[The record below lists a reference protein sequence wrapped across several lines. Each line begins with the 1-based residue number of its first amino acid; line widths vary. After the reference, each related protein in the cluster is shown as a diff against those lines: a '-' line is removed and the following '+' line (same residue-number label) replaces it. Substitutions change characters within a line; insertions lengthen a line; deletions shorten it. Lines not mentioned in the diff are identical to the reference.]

1 MWKAKCVG
9 VNNGSAGRAR
19 VATPLRVRYAE
30 TDAMGVVYYGNYL
43 TYFEDGRV
51 AYLQR
56 KGIPYSEMEA
66 AGVFMPVAEAYC
78 KYRAPARF
86 EDELTVETSI
96 AAAGRANVRFDY
108 VVRRGD
114 EVLADGYT
122 VHVACGRDGRPVRIP
137 AAWAEKLGFPGGG
150 V

>member
-1 MWKAKCVG
+1 
-9 VNNGSAGRAR
+9 
-19 VATPLRVRYAE
+19 
-30 TDAMGVVYYGNYL
+30 MGVVYYGNYL
-43 TYFEDGRV
+43 AYFEDGRV

-66 AGVFMPVAEAYC
+66 AGVYMPVAEAYC
-78 KYRAPARF
+78 KYLTPARF

-96 AAAGRANVRFDY
+96 AAAGRAKVRFDY

-114 EVLADGYT
+114 EVLAEGYT
-122 VHVACGRDGRPVRIP
+122 VHAARGRDGRPVRIP
-137 AAWAEKLGFPGGG
+137 AAWAEKLGFPGGE

>member
-1 MWKAKCVG
+1 MEA
-9 VNNGSAGRAR
+9 NDGSAGPAR
-19 VATPLRVRYAE
+19 VSTPLRVRYAE

-43 TYFEDGRV
+43 AYFEDGRV

-66 AGVFMPVAEAYC
+66 AGVYMPVAEAYC

-108 VVRRGD
+108 VVRRGG
-114 EVLADGYT
+114 EVLAEGYT
-122 VHVACGRDGRPVRIP
+122 VHAARGRDGRPVRIP
-137 AAWAEKLGFPGGG
+137 AAWAEKLGFPEEKG
-150 V
+150 

>member
-1 MWKAKCVG
+1 MG

-43 TYFEDGRV
+43 AYFEDGRV

-78 KYRAPARF
+78 KYRTPARF

-114 EVLADGYT
+114 EVLAEGYT
-122 VHVACGRDGRPVRIP
+122 VHAARGRDGRPVRIP
-137 AAWAEKLGFPGGG
+137 AAWAEKLGFPGSG

>member
-1 MWKAKCVG
+1 LRKAKRVG
-9 VNNGSAGRAR
+9 VNNGSAGRAG

-43 TYFEDGRV
+43 AYFEDGRV

-56 KGIPYSEMEA
+56 KGIPYSDMEA

-78 KYRAPARF
+78 KYRTPARF

-96 AAAGRANVRFDY
+96 VAAGRAKVRFDY

-114 EVLADGYT
+114 EVLAEGYT
-122 VHVACGRDGRPVRIP
+122 VHAARGRDGGPVRIP
-137 AAWAEKLGFPGGG
+137 AAWAEKLGFPGGE